1 MSKKLTKISLM
12 ILTFVFAFC
21 MSIAMLGMGNAYATD
36 GVATFA
42 MQSGASVRVKGD
54 VNGIRFAAVLPHNNA
69 DYEYGMILMPTD
81 WLDKVGGAEKLNFND
96 IEEYDS
102 TKTYGEND
110 VYFARGTNTPKET
123 GANGEGNEVTNAFS
137 LECSFVNINPSNLSR
152 TFTARAYYAP
162 IVEGE
167 ADYSQAT
174 LTENVAV
181 ANVYTVLSTYL
192 VDDEFE
198 DVPVSVQTYVQESVD
213 AVTTVYTK
221 TEIKVD
227 GLTDGVAYR
236 GEDNAISV
244 TATVSKA
251 DGSRTIDSGV
261 KVEIERTVEADVDET
276 LSYDLKTQKI
286 ALTTSGVFNV
296 KATVGT
302 TVLDTE
308 ATVKRE
314 GVVITAPDINYDY
327 STLSAINALNAYSV
341 EVKPKLKLVDPD
353 DTSITNLNLSIA
365 VKDYNVETS
374 WLYFHGSY
382 PSVLVSKSGM
392 RMKDNVTYTAT
403 YKDNYGVTYVA
414 QADIIPPTAYTF
426 DTTKETVNAD
436 VITLTINNSNQKV
449 VIENV
454 SKTDLNNDI
463 IRFAFDTSNGLTQKY
478 ANIIFMETDNI
489 TNKVDFGMCHVN
501 GKTDASLGVYTM
513 KYGMKV
519 DKWGTSYYAKDTGA
533 IYKNDNAQSNMGI
546 YFSSCFTIY
555 SLTDYGNYHLMDELY
570 TRGMMGLTIA
580 NNTLNMRYFSKC
592 ANTTA
597 TQAEVFSTTGQT
609 AKGFETW
616 TEFDNVDKVDIQ
628 ISSHVNKTTPVKV
641 YIDLLGGE
649 LVTANNLPKIYCIA
663 R

>member
-21 MSIAMLGMGNAYATD
+21 LSIGILGVGNAYASDT
-36 GVATFA
+36 VPTLT
-42 MQSGASVRVKGD
+42 MQQGASVRTKGD
-54 VNGIRFAAVLPHNNA
+54 VNGIRFEAIVSANNPN
-69 DYEYGMILMPTD
+69 YEYGMMLAPAD
-81 WLDKVGGAEKLNFND
+81 WLVNKELNFD
-96 IEEYDS
+96 MEEYDS
-102 TKTYGEND
+102 TKTYGQND
-110 VYFARGTNTPKET
+110 VYYAKASNKLEER
-123 GANGEGNEVTNAFS
+123 ASNGSNVYVLT
-137 LECSFVNINPSNLSR
+137 CSFVNIKESNLSR
-152 TFTARAYYAP
+152 DFTARAYCAP
-162 IVEGE
+162 IVEGV
-167 ADYSQAT
+167 ADYDNAILSET
-174 LTENVAV
+174 CTTNI
-181 ANVYTVLSTYL
+181 YTVLSTYL
-192 VDDEFE
+192 AGNEIE
-198 DVPVSVQTYVQESVD
+198 DVPASVQTYVQEKCEL
-213 AVTTVYTK
+213 VTEKYNK
-221 TEIKVD
+221 TEITVE

-236 GEDNAISV
+236 GGDAITV
-244 TATVSKA
+244 KATVSKE

-276 LSYDLKTQKI
+276 LTYDEKTGEI

-296 KATVGT
+296 KATVGN
-302 TVLDTE
+302 TVKDTA
-308 ATVKRE
+308 ATIKRE

-341 EVKPKLKLVDPD
+341 NVRTKLTLVDPD
-353 DTSITNLNLSIA
+353 DTSITNSNLSIA
-365 VKDYNVETS
+365 VKDYNEETS

-382 PSVLVSKSGM
+382 PSVLVSRSGM

-414 QADIIPPTAYTF
+414 EADIIPPTAYTF

-436 VITLTINNSNQKV
+436 VITLTINNTYQKV

-463 IRFAFDTSNGLTQKY
+463 IRFAFDTSNGTTQKF

-489 TNKVDFGMCHVN
+489 TNNVDFGMCYVN
-501 GKTDASLGVYTM
+501 GRTSTSLGVYTM

-519 DKWGTSYYAKDTGA
+519 DKWGTSYYAKNNGS

-546 YFSSCFTIY
+546 YFNSCFTIR
-555 SLTDYGNYHLMDELY
+555 SLTDYENYHLMDELY

-592 ANTTA
+592 ADTTA
-597 TQAEVFSTTGQT
+597 TQTEVFSTTGQT

-628 ISSHVNKTTPVKV
+628 ISSQVNLTTPVKV

-649 LVTANNLPKIYCIA
+649 LVTANNLPEIYCIA